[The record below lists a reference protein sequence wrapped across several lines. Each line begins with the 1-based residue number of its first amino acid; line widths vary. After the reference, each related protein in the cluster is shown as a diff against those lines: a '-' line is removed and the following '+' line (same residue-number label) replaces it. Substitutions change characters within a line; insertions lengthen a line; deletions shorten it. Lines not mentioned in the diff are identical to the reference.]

1 MRFYYYCEIDS
12 VIYLPYLAP
21 FQPNPPPILL
31 KTPIIC
37 HMTVDSQM
45 DLLGTLKLLC
55 ANELVGHGNN
65 CQGQVYD
72 DLNNVPDRSEGGDD
86 LELDMD
92 VDTDAE
98 EIAEPIDI
106 ETDPDVEKVDDEGN
120 VESEDMGGD
129 TEELEITDLVNKQN
143 EISDKQDEYMD
154 SMFDK
159 LNDLESKLS
168 QMDQI
173 LTKINDIEAKVEKY
187 REKSPEEKLQLRSL
201 DSYPYNQKLTDFF
214 ADKEV
219 EMQQTGKNEYVLTSD
234 EVENY
239 SDADIKK
246 SFDRPIN
253 DEE

>member
-1 MRFYYYCEIDS
+1 MS
-12 VIYLPYLAP
+12 VDNKILEELKRHNSINNYLVEQEEPVEP
-21 FQPNPPPILL
+21 
-31 KTPIIC
+31 T
-37 HMTVDSQM
+37 
-45 DLLGTLKLLC
+45 
-55 ANELVGHGNN
+55 
-65 CQGQVYD
+65 D
-72 DLNNVPDRSEGGDD
+72 DLGGEDM
-86 LELDMD
+86 DMD
-92 VDTDAE
+92 VEMGAE
-98 EIAEPIDI
+98 EIAEPVDV
-106 ETDPDVEKVDDEGN
+106 ETDPDVEKLDDEGN
-120 VESEDMGGD
+120 VESDEDMGGD

-168 QMDQI
+168 QMDSI
-173 LTKINDIEAKVEKY
+173 LSKINDIESKVEKY

-246 SFDRPIN
+246 SFDSPIE

>member
-1 MRFYYYCEIDS
+1 MS
-12 VIYLPYLAP
+12 VDNKILEELKRHNSINNYLTEQEEP
-21 FQPNPPPILL
+21 
-31 KTPIIC
+31 
-37 HMTVDSQM
+37 VDS
-45 DLLGTLKLLC
+45 
-55 ANELVGHGNN
+55 
-65 CQGQVYD
+65 
-72 DLNNVPDRSEGGDD
+72 PEGGD
-86 LELDMD
+86 ELDMD
-92 VDTDAE
+92 VDAGAE
-98 EIAEPIDI
+98 EIAEPVDV
-106 ETDPDVEKVDDEGN
+106 ETDPDVEKIDDEGN
-120 VESEDMGGD
+120 VEGEDMGGD

-143 EISDKQDEYMD
+143 EISDKQDEYMV

-239 SDADIKK
+239 SDADIRK
-246 SFDRPIN
+246 SFDSPIN

>member
-1 MRFYYYCEIDS
+1 MS
-12 VIYLPYLAP
+12 VDNKILEELKRHNSINNYLTEQEAP
-21 FQPNPPPILL
+21 
-31 KTPIIC
+31 
-37 HMTVDSQM
+37 VD
-45 DLLGTLKLLC
+45 
-55 ANELVGHGNN
+55 A
-65 CQGQVYD
+65 
-72 DLNNVPDRSEGGDD
+72 PEGGDD

-98 EIAEPIDI
+98 EIAEPLDI

-120 VESEDMGGD
+120 VEGEDMGGD

-143 EISDKQDEYMD
+143 QISDKQDEYMD

>member
-1 MRFYYYCEIDS
+1 MAIDNKILEELKRHNS
-12 VIYLPYLAP
+12 INSYLVEQEEPVDLGDE
-21 FQPNPPPILL
+21 
-31 KTPIIC
+31 TP
-37 HMTVDSQM
+37 DAG
-45 DLLGTLKLLC
+45 D
-55 ANELVGHGNN
+55 EL
-65 CQGQVYD
+65 
-72 DLNNVPDRSEGGDD
+72 D
-86 LELDMD
+86 LE
-92 VDTDAE
+92 VGAE
-98 EIAEPIDI
+98 EIPEPVDI
-106 ETDPDVEKVDDEGN
+106 ETDPDVEKLDDEGN
-120 VESEDMGGD
+120 VEGEDMSGD

-239 SDADIKK
+239 SDADIRK
-246 SFDRPIN
+246 SFDSPIN

>member
-1 MRFYYYCEIDS
+1 MAIDNKILEELKRHNS
-12 VIYLPYLAP
+12 INNYLTEQEEPVD
-21 FQPNPPPILL
+21 
-31 KTPIIC
+31 TP
-37 HMTVDSQM
+37 
-45 DLLGTLKLLC
+45 
-55 ANELVGHGNN
+55 
-65 CQGQVYD
+65 
-72 DLNNVPDRSEGGDD
+72 EGGDD
-86 LELDMD
+86 MELDMG
-92 VDTDAE
+92 VDAGAE
-98 EIAEPIDI
+98 EIAEPVDV
-106 ETDPDVEKVDDEGN
+106 ETDPDVEKIDDEGN
-120 VESEDMGGD
+120 VEGEDMGGD

-173 LTKINDIEAKVEKY
+173 FSKINDIEAKVEKY

-246 SFDRPIN
+246 SFDRPIE

>member
-1 MRFYYYCEIDS
+1 MS
-12 VIYLPYLAP
+12 VDNKILEELKRHNSINNYLVEQEEPVEP
-21 FQPNPPPILL
+21 
-31 KTPIIC
+31 T
-37 HMTVDSQM
+37 
-45 DLLGTLKLLC
+45 
-55 ANELVGHGNN
+55 
-65 CQGQVYD
+65 D
-72 DLNNVPDRSEGGDD
+72 DLGGEDM
-86 LELDMD
+86 DMD
-92 VDTDAE
+92 VEMDAE
-98 EIAEPIDI
+98 EIAEPVDVD
-106 ETDPDVEKVDDEGN
+106 TDPEVEKLDDEGN
-120 VESEDMGGD
+120 VESDEDMGGD

-168 QMDQI
+168 QMDTI
-173 LTKINDIEAKVEKY
+173 LSKINDIEAKVEKY

-246 SFDRPIN
+246 SFDTPIN

>member
-1 MRFYYYCEIDS
+1 MS
-12 VIYLPYLAP
+12 VDNKILEELKRHNSINKYLTEQEAP
-21 FQPNPPPILL
+21 
-31 KTPIIC
+31 
-37 HMTVDSQM
+37 VD
-45 DLLGTLKLLC
+45 
-55 ANELVGHGNN
+55 A
-65 CQGQVYD
+65 
-72 DLNNVPDRSEGGDD
+72 PEGGDD

-143 EISDKQDEYMD
+143 QISDKQDEYMD

>member
-1 MRFYYYCEIDS
+1 MS
-12 VIYLPYLAP
+12 VDNKILEELKRHNSINNYLTEQEEPVD
-21 FQPNPPPILL
+21 
-31 KTPIIC
+31 TP
-37 HMTVDSQM
+37 
-45 DLLGTLKLLC
+45 
-55 ANELVGHGNN
+55 
-65 CQGQVYD
+65 
-72 DLNNVPDRSEGGDD
+72 EGGDD
-86 LELDMD
+86 MELDMG
-92 VDTDAE
+92 VDAGAE
-98 EIAEPIDI
+98 EIAEPVDV
-106 ETDPDVEKVDDEGN
+106 ETDPDVEKIDDEGN
-120 VESEDMGGD
+120 VEGVDMGGD

-239 SDADIKK
+239 SDADIRK
-246 SFDRPIN
+246 SFDSPIN

>member
-1 MRFYYYCEIDS
+1 
-12 VIYLPYLAP
+12 
-21 FQPNPPPILL
+21 
-31 KTPIIC
+31 
-37 HMTVDSQM
+37 
-45 DLLGTLKLLC
+45 
-55 ANELVGHGNN
+55 
-65 CQGQVYD
+65 
-72 DLNNVPDRSEGGDD
+72 
-86 LELDMD
+86 MD

-173 LTKINDIEAKVEKY
+173 FSKINDIEAKVEKY

-246 SFDRPIN
+246 SFDTPIN

>member
-1 MRFYYYCEIDS
+1 MSVDNKILEELKRHNSINNYLVEQEEPID
-12 VIYLPYLAP
+12 PAA
-21 FQPNPPPILL
+21 
-31 KTPIIC
+31 
-37 HMTVDSQM
+37 D
-45 DLLGTLKLLC
+45 
-55 ANELVGHGNN
+55 A
-65 CQGQVYD
+65 
-72 DLNNVPDRSEGGDD
+72 GDD
-86 LELDMD
+86 LELDLD
-92 VDTDAE
+92 VDAGAE
-98 EIAEPIDI
+98 EIAEPLDI
-106 ETDPDVEKVDDEGN
+106 ETDPDVEKLDDEGN
-120 VESEDMGGD
+120 VESDEDMGGD

-154 SMFDK
+154 SMFEK

-168 QMDQI
+168 QMDSI
-173 LTKINDIEAKVEKY
+173 LSKINDIEAKVEKY

-246 SFDRPIN
+246 SFDTPIN

>member
-1 MRFYYYCEIDS
+1 MS
-12 VIYLPYLAP
+12 VDNKIIEELKRHNSINNYLTEQEEPVDAP
-21 FQPNPPPILL
+21 
-31 KTPIIC
+31 
-37 HMTVDSQM
+37 
-45 DLLGTLKLLC
+45 
-55 ANELVGHGNN
+55 
-65 CQGQVYD
+65 
-72 DLNNVPDRSEGGDD
+72 EGGDD

-98 EIAEPIDI
+98 EIAEPVDI
-106 ETDPDVEKVDDEGN
+106 ETDPDVEKIDDEGN
-120 VESEDMGGD
+120 VEGEDMGGD

-246 SFDRPIN
+246 SFDRPIE

>member
-1 MRFYYYCEIDS
+1 MSVDNKILEELKRHNSINNYLVEQEEPID
-12 VIYLPYLAP
+12 PAA
-21 FQPNPPPILL
+21 
-31 KTPIIC
+31 
-37 HMTVDSQM
+37 D
-45 DLLGTLKLLC
+45 
-55 ANELVGHGNN
+55 A
-65 CQGQVYD
+65 
-72 DLNNVPDRSEGGDD
+72 GDD
-86 LELDMD
+86 LELDLD
-92 VDTDAE
+92 VDAGAE
-98 EIAEPIDI
+98 EIAEPLDI
-106 ETDPDVEKVDDEGN
+106 ETDPEVEKLDDEGN
-120 VESEDMGGD
+120 VESDEDMGGD

-168 QMDQI
+168 QMDTI
-173 LTKINDIEAKVEKY
+173 LSKINDIEAKVEKY

-246 SFDRPIN
+246 SFDTPIN

>member
-1 MRFYYYCEIDS
+1 MS
-12 VIYLPYLAP
+12 VDNKILEELKRHNSINNYLTEQEEPVDAP
-21 FQPNPPPILL
+21 
-31 KTPIIC
+31 
-37 HMTVDSQM
+37 
-45 DLLGTLKLLC
+45 
-55 ANELVGHGNN
+55 
-65 CQGQVYD
+65 
-72 DLNNVPDRSEGGDD
+72 EGGADM
-86 LELDMD
+86 ELDMG
-92 VDTDAE
+92 VDAGAE
-98 EIAEPIDI
+98 EIAEPVDV
-106 ETDPDVEKVDDEGN
+106 ETDPDVEKIDDEGN
-120 VESEDMGGD
+120 VEGEDMGGD

-239 SDADIKK
+239 SDADIRK
-246 SFDRPIN
+246 SFDTPIN

>member
-1 MRFYYYCEIDS
+1 MS
-12 VIYLPYLAP
+12 VDNKILEELKRHNSINNYLVEQEEP
-21 FQPNPPPILL
+21 
-31 KTPIIC
+31 
-37 HMTVDSQM
+37 VDPAA
-45 DLLGTLKLLC
+45 D
-55 ANELVGHGNN
+55 A
-65 CQGQVYD
+65 
-72 DLNNVPDRSEGGDD
+72 GDD

-92 VDTDAE
+92 VEMGAE
-98 EIAEPIDI
+98 EIAEPVDV
-106 ETDPDVEKVDDEGN
+106 ETDPDVEKLDDEGN
-120 VESEDMGGD
+120 VESDEDMGGD

-168 QMDQI
+168 QMDSI
-173 LTKINDIEAKVEKY
+173 LSKINDIEAKVEKY

-246 SFDRPIN
+246 SFDSPIE

>member
-1 MRFYYYCEIDS
+1 MS
-12 VIYLPYLAP
+12 VDNKILEELKRHNSINNYLVEQEEPVEP
-21 FQPNPPPILL
+21 
-31 KTPIIC
+31 T
-37 HMTVDSQM
+37 
-45 DLLGTLKLLC
+45 
-55 ANELVGHGNN
+55 
-65 CQGQVYD
+65 D
-72 DLNNVPDRSEGGDD
+72 DLGGEDM
-86 LELDMD
+86 DMD
-92 VDTDAE
+92 VEMDAE
-98 EIAEPIDI
+98 EIAEPVDVD
-106 ETDPDVEKVDDEGN
+106 TDPEVEKLDDEGN
-120 VESEDMGGD
+120 VESDEDMGGD

-168 QMDQI
+168 QMDSI
-173 LTKINDIEAKVEKY
+173 LSKINDIETKVEKY

-246 SFDRPIN
+246 SFDTPIE

>member
-1 MRFYYYCEIDS
+1 MS
-12 VIYLPYLAP
+12 VDNKILEELKRHNSINNYLTEQEEPVD
-21 FQPNPPPILL
+21 
-31 KTPIIC
+31 TP
-37 HMTVDSQM
+37 
-45 DLLGTLKLLC
+45 
-55 ANELVGHGNN
+55 
-65 CQGQVYD
+65 
-72 DLNNVPDRSEGGDD
+72 EGGDD
-86 LELDMD
+86 MELDMG
-92 VDTDAE
+92 VDAGAE
-98 EIAEPIDI
+98 EIAEPVDV
-106 ETDPDVEKVDDEGN
+106 ETDPDVEKIDDEGN
-120 VESEDMGGD
+120 VEGEDMGGD